1 MGSVLVGGHGC
12 NCHAACSIHIHL
24 INCGFG
30 IPLTLLIGPCIG
42 AVIGPVG
49 EGEIAALGLTD
60 QFDLLCPLQRAAAAL
75 SISYATEPSRR
86 AEVNR
91 IAQAYE
97 RSVPTPVT
105 RYEVEQ
111 IISTYTN
118 KVRND
123 LRAIKRMLKEGA
135 ENG

>member
-1 MGSVLVGGHGC
+1 MSLGSNLLENQEMDKGYAQKGG
-12 NCHAACSIHIHL
+12 
-24 INCGFG
+24 
-30 IPLTLLIGPCIG
+30 
-42 AVIGPVG
+42 
-49 EGEIAALGLTD
+49 
-60 QFDLLCPLQRAAAAL
+60 
-75 SISYATEPSRR
+75 YATEPSRR

>member
-1 MGSVLVGGHGC
+1 MKPYQRGDVVLIDVPKGQR
-12 NCHAACSIHIHL
+12 SDYP
-24 INCGFG
+24 FV
-30 IPLTLLIGPCIG
+30 LTVALKNGQQF
-42 AVIGPVG
+42 AV
-49 EGEIAALGLTD
+49 
-60 QFDLLCPLQRAAAAL
+60 
-75 SISYATEPSRR
+75 SYATEPSRR

-123 LRAIKRMLKEGA
+123 LRAIKRLLKEGA

>member
-1 MGSVLVGGHGC
+1 MA
-12 NCHAACSIHIHL
+12 NE
-24 INCGFG
+24 
-30 IPLTLLIGPCIG
+30 PKKY
-42 AVIGPVG
+42 
-49 EGEIAALGLTD
+49 
-60 QFDLLCPLQRAAAAL
+60 CPLNA
-75 SISYATEPSRR
+75 STD
-86 AEVNR
+86 EVLTCCQER
-91 IAQAYE
+91 CAWWDEDAQAYE

-123 LRAIKRMLKEGA
+123 LRAIKKMLKEGA

>member
-1 MGSVLVGGHGC
+1 MLYNFNGT
-12 NCHAACSIHIHL
+12 L
-24 INCGFG
+24 INVADIVSVQSTNGQRSDYPFV
-30 IPLTLLIGPCIG
+30 LIVALKNGQQF
-42 AVIGPVG
+42 AV
-49 EGEIAALGLTD
+49 
-60 QFDLLCPLQRAAAAL
+60 
-75 SISYATEPSRR
+75 SYATEPSRR

>member
-1 MGSVLVGGHGC
+1 MLYNFNGT
-12 NCHAACSIHIHL
+12 L
-24 INCGFG
+24 INVADIVSVQSTKGQRSDYPFV
-30 IPLTLLIGPCIG
+30 LTVALKNGQQF
-42 AVIGPVG
+42 AV
-49 EGEIAALGLTD
+49 
-60 QFDLLCPLQRAAAAL
+60 
-75 SISYATEPSRR
+75 SYSTEPSRR

-97 RSVPTPVT
+97 RSVPTPVILFEDEAT
-105 RYEVEQ
+105 IE
-111 IISTYTN
+111 IYTN

>member
-1 MGSVLVGGHGC
+1 MIYNFNGT
-12 NCHAACSIHIHL
+12 L
-24 INCGFG
+24 INVADIVSVQSTKGQRSDYPFV
-30 IPLTLLIGPCIG
+30 LTVALKNGQQF
-42 AVIGPVG
+42 AV
-49 EGEIAALGLTD
+49 
-60 QFDLLCPLQRAAAAL
+60 
-75 SISYATEPSRR
+75 SYATEPSRR

-91 IAQAYE
+91 LAQAYE
-97 RSVPTPVT
+97 RSVPPPVT

-118 KVRND
+118 KVKND

>member
-1 MGSVLVGGHGC
+1 MKPYQRGDVVL
-12 NCHAACSIHIHL
+12 I
-24 INCGFG
+24 
-30 IPLTLLIGPCIG
+30 
-42 AVIGPVG
+42 
-49 EGEIAALGLTD
+49 D
-60 QFDLLCPLQRAAAAL
+60 
-75 SISYATEPSRR
+75 
-86 AEVNR
+86 
-91 IAQAYE
+91 
-97 RSVPTPVT
+97 VPTPVT